1 VAVDAALQRKAEQV
15 RVLDMRGVTHLADFF
30 LVCHG
35 SNPRQVQAIA
45 EAIEAGLRAA
55 GARVLHVEGRERGL
69 WVLLDFGFLVA
80 HVFQE
85 ASREFYGLEKLWSDA
100 GDVTGELVASEGSRD
115 A

>member
-45 EAIEAGLRAA
+45 EAIEAGLRVA
-55 GARVLHVEGRERGL
+55 GARALHVEGRERGL